1 MGTRHPFLTFRML
14 LSASAALG
22 CAALVRAD
30 LAPSSPF
37 LPANSTAAGGAQAG
51 PAGPVELRGIMSTA
65 QGVAYC
71 IYDTAKK
78 TSAWVGLN
86 EAGNDFV
93 VKSAD
98 PANDSVLVDFQG
110 RSLRLVLRT
119 AKVATAGASGGPGG
133 RWSGASIGAVS
144 NAPADLR
151 GGQRVGTL
159 PGRGGD
165 ELLPARAG
173 GQRVGALGG
182 PPARFNAAF
191 TTSTGLRAYS
201 RIATFSPRPC

>member
-1 MGTRHPFLTFRML
+1 MGTPHPFRTFLTL

-22 CAALVRAD
+22 CAGLARGD
-30 LAPSSPF
+30 LAPTSPF
-37 LPANSTAAGGAQAG
+37 LPANSTMAGGAQAG

-78 TSAWVGLN
+78 TSEWVGLN

-98 PANDSVLVDFQG
+98 PANDAVTVDFQG

-119 AKVATAGASGGPGG
+119 SKVASAGAAGGPGG
-133 RWSGASIGAVS
+133 PSAMPGASAPVVL
-144 NAPADLR
+144 NPNPADE
-151 GGQRVGTL
+151 QRRLDAVAQEVRRRRMEREKAVQAT
-159 PGRGGD
+159 
-165 ELLPARAG
+165 
-173 GQRVGALGG
+173 QGG
-182 PPARFNAAF
+182 PQPMGGN
-191 TTSTGLRAYS
+191 GPVP
-201 RIATFSPRPC
+201 SPNR